1 MSIEHVPYIISWN
14 LTYSCNLRCR
24 HCYIDASRK
33 MPGELSREEAMRVL
47 DEIADVHPET
57 MLILSGGEPL
67 LRPDLED
74 LVTRSAELGMMPVLG
89 TNGTLLS
96 PEKARRLAKRGL
108 AGVGISL
115 DSLLSARH
123 DDFRGKK
130 NSWNEAV
137 EGIRS
142 AREAGLEAQVQIT
155 LTRDNWK
162 ELPDVI
168 RFSKELGSRAITVFF
183 LVCTGRGQDLVDLS
197 PEEYE
202 EVLGFLAGLKSEGIM
217 VRPRCAPVYRR
228 VLAQRDPDSIL
239 LKSDAGRCM
248 AAKNYCRITP
258 EGNVTPCPYMPA
270 SGGNL
275 RESSFGEIWNSSKLF
290 QSLRNPEL
298 QGRCGS
304 CEYREVCGGC
314 RARAFA
320 LKGDPLSEDPWCLY
334 QPGTDG
340 ALAAE
345 PQLEIEWTPE
355 AEGRLKKVPFFVR
368 NVVRSA
374 VEGLAS
380 RKNVTTVTP
389 ELMDEARRTMGRR

>member
-1 MSIEHVPYIISWN
+1 M
-14 LTYSCNLRCR
+14 
-24 HCYIDASRK
+24 
-33 MPGELSREEAMRVL
+33 
-47 DEIADVHPET
+47 
-57 MLILSGGEPL
+57 
-67 LRPDLED
+67 
-74 LVTRSAELGMMPVLG
+74 
-89 TNGTLLS
+89 
-96 PEKARRLAKRGL
+96 
-108 AGVGISL
+108 GISL

-130 NSWNEAV
+130 NAWNEAV